1 MIYSAF
7 RNTLFAFFL
16 FIAVKATGQPTISS
30 FTPSSG
36 PLGTSV
42 SITGTNFNAVPA
54 NNIVYFGAV
63 KATVT
68 SGSTTNLT
76 VTVPAGA
83 TYNPISILD
92 NSTGLMAYSS

>member
-1 MIYSAF
+1 MMYSIPAF
-7 RNTLFAFFL
+7 RKTIFAFL
-16 FIAVKATGQPTISS
+16 LLIAVKATTQPTISS

-42 SITGTNFNAVPA
+42 NITGTNFNAVPA

-68 SGSTTNLT
+68 SGSTVILT

-83 TYNPISILD
+83 TYDPISVLD
-92 NSTGLMAYSS
+92 NSTGLIA